1 MVCALLTNVDLATGE
16 RIEYASDGRIPDSEP
31 AKLGRDGEIQ
41 IVDAELAATRGN
53 NSEYRI
59 YRVTGALT
67 IDQGPPA
74 AGLTPIA
81 RFAFPTR

>member
-1 MVCALLTNVDLATGE
+1 MRPTPDF
-16 RIEYASDGRIPDSEP
+16 DSEP
-31 AKLGRDGEIQ
+31 VLGRDGEIQ

-67 IDQGPPA
+67 IDPGSSSRRIDADCAVRVPDEVILGRQ
-74 AGLTPIA
+74 A
-81 RFAFPTR
+81 RRASSSRSRAKI